1 MSTIFLTK
9 QAAIDRLVELRKEIV
24 EFNKKQQKGL
34 DQYNK
39 IMKENFG
46 FIEDGKTI
54 DKLDIILLI
63 QKLQAQN
70 QIVG

>member
-24 EFNKKQQKGL
+24 EFNKKQQKAL

>member
-1 MSTIFLTK
+1 MSTIFVSK
-9 QAAIDRLVELRKEIV
+9 QAAIERLTQLRNEIIDC
-24 EFNKKQQKGL
+24 NKRQSKAL

-46 FIEDGKTI
+46 FVEDGKPI

-63 QKLQAQN
+63 QQLQTSN
-70 QIVG
+70 QIKV